1 MQKCTYINN
10 LALVPKGANMRTAL
24 VDLRKNLA
32 DAVNR
37 AAYGGERVILERHG
51 KPVAALVSLDDVELL
66 EQLENQRDLRA
77 AQKARKEKGKP
88 VPLAKVKARL
98 GMK

>member
-1 MQKCTYINN
+1 
-10 LALVPKGANMRTAL
+10 MRTAL

-51 KPVAALVSLDDVELL
+51 KPVAALVSLNDVELL
-66 EQLENQRDLRA
+66 EQLENQRDLQA
-77 AQKARKEKGKP
+77 ARKARKEKGKP